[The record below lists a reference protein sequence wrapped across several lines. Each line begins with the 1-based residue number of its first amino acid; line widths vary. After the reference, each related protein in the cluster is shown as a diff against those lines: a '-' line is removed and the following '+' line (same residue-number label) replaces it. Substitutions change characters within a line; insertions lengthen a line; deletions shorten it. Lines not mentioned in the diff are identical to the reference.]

1 MSNYISV
8 KFQNQVDFKKKK
20 KNKNR
25 ASSVQILS
33 PILNI
38 MIWSTYLPTE
48 F

>member
-20 KNKNR
+20 KKR
-25 ASSVQILS
+25 PSSVQILS